1 MKVKEEQWSDDGA
14 FNRKRLDLLVRDFM
28 EAGELA
34 SADDRNCDWMLAPL
48 SKHLE
53 RSEEE
58 IKALRDDIVR
68 NVKAQEQ
75 SRERLQKAKSF
86 GLSRESWLEQD
97 LKKSA
102 SFLAQEKM
110 GTYFQRI
117 DDTIRE
123 SNDLLADI
131 IHTESGEINQNPNLD
146 GNLAEGYHASTF
158 NIDAAA
164 RDSDYHAEVPQG
176 NGKNSVDIL
185 VKDGDGKVVGRYQ
198 SKYYSNAEKTE
209 GAFRDGDY
217 RGQQKLVPSDQQD
230 QIDAKTT
237 DRIQTDDGTQSKPL
251 SKTEAKQM
259 QQEAQQSGQSPEL
272 DWDDVSL
279 SSVAKSIASQSAKAG
294 LLGGVISASVMT
306 GSSLLKGEEIDGKE
320 IAKEAV
326 KTGAS
331 TAAKNA
337 ASGAL
342 VVAMEKGLISGVTV
356 SNELASATVN
366 TVVKRGSTIIL
377 TSSQAVCAASAIV
390 AVGIDTAKAAY
401 DVAQGDISLQ
411 EAVDRV
417 QDSAAATA
425 GGIVGSLKG
434 ASVGATFGAALG
446 PIGVAVGGFVGSI
459 VGGIAG
465 STVGRAISV
474 GSRKVR
480 DAMAS
485 AAKTV
490 ASGALNVAKSAVSA
504 VSGLF
509 SSIFG

>member
-1 MKVKEEQWSDDGA
+1 MDTKVEQLPNDRT
-14 FNRKRLDLLVRDFM
+14 FKQKQLRLLVVDFM
-28 EAGELA
+28 EAGEQA
-34 SADDRNCDWMLAPL
+34 PADDRSSDWMLAPL

-53 RSEEE
+53 RPEEE

-86 GLSRESWLEQD
+86 GISRESWLEQD

-185 VKDGDGKVVGRYQ
+185 VKDSDGKVVGRYQ

-237 DRIQTDDGTQSKPL
+237 DRIQTEDGAQSKPL

-259 QQEAQQSGQSPEL
+259 QEDAQQSEQSPKL

-279 SSVAKSIASQSAKAG
+279 SSVAKSIAIQSAEAG
-294 LLGGVISASVMT
+294 LLGGAISAAVMT
-306 GSSLLKGEEIDGKE
+306 GSALIKGEEVDGKE
-320 IAKEAV
+320 IAKKAV
-326 KTGAS
+326 KTGAA
-331 TAAKNA
+331 TAAKTA
-337 ASGAL
+337 ATCAL
-342 VVAMEKGLISGVTV
+342 VVAMEKGCFRNVTV
-356 SNELASATVN
+356 SDTIRAVG
-366 TVVKRGSTIIL
+366 KHHIIL
-377 TSSQAVCAASAIV
+377 SSSQAVCAAAGIV
-390 AVGIDTAKAAY
+390 SIGFDTAKTAY
-401 DVAQGDISLQ
+401 DVANGEISLQ
-411 EAVDRV
+411 EAACRM
-417 QDSAAATA
+417 QDSSAATVA
-425 GGIVGSLKG
+425 GIVGSSKG
-434 ASVGATFGAALG
+434 AAVGSAIGAVFGPWGAAAGGVVGA
-446 PIGVAVGGFVGSI
+446 V

-465 STVGRAISV
+465 STVGRAV
-474 GSRKVR
+474 AAGSRKVGS
-480 DAMAS
+480 ALVS

-490 ASGALNVAKSAVSA
+490 VSGAVSA
-504 VSGLF
+504 FKSVCSSVGSFF